1 MLHYGKTHPRISVA
15 QERGRVRKTLSQ
27 APAASLA
34 ASSARAL
41 PRSETRRE
49 RDQPY
54 RDQRTRAT
62 RRSEVRPQRFA
73 KRVDARRDQRRC
85 GPGRE
90 PEAPNR
96 ALRDRYHGRQVRG
109 LAAFVV

>member
-1 MLHYGKTHPRISVA
+1 MLYYGKIRPRISAV

-34 ASSARAL
+34 TSSTRAR
-41 PRSETRRE
+41 PRPETRRE
-49 RDQPY
+49 GDQPNRDQWTP
-54 RDQRTRAT
+54 AT
-62 RRSEVRPQRFA
+62 RRGQVRTQRFA
-73 KRVDARRDQRRC
+73 QRPDARRDQGRC

-96 ALRDRYHGRQVRG
+96 ALRDRDHGRQARG